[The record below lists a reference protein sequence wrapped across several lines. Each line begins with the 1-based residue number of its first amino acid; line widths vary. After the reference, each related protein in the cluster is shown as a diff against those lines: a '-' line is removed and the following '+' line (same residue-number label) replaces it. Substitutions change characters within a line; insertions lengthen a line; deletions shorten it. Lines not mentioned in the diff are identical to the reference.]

1 VAETASDARYRAL
14 LNAIPLWAFV
24 VDSDVRVR
32 DLNDAA
38 AAVFAPDNAVV
49 LDRRGGEVLHCLHWQ
64 DSPEGCGR
72 GPFCPSCV
80 IRNAVGESLRGGR
93 VSRRRTK
100 VTLVSGGL
108 KKEYELL
115 VTANRMPG
123 GAEPLALLV
132 IEDVSEIS
140 TLQDIIPICAKCKMV
155 RDDQEYW
162 QSVESYFRDRLGV
175 DFSHGVCPKCR
186 KKLYPEAT
194 DS

>member
-1 VAETASDARYRAL
+1 MAETASDARYRAL